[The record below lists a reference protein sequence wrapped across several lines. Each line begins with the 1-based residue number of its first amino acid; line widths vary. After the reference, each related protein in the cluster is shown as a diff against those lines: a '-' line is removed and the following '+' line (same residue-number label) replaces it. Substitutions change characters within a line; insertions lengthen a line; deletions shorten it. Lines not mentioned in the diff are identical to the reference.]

1 MLFDFVNFPELISD
15 LAGREIKRTLIFSIC
30 TSIRTG
36 SEPQGTGWSGAR
48 FGATL
53 RGAGVERRREHDV
66 QEFTNNMSV
75 ILVRAFIDVIS
86 RLKSTHLHLAHWEA
100 ILPQFVAL
108 APANSS
114 VQILQ
119 VLGILIGRTIRILQV
134 S

>member
-1 MLFDFVNFPELISD
+1 MKTRDPDAKQSANTVNITVKPH
-15 LAGREIKRTLIFSIC
+15 GR
-30 TSIRTG
+30 TST
-36 SEPQGTGWSGAR
+36 E
-48 FGATL
+48 
-53 RGAGVERRREHDV
+53 
-66 QEFTNNMSV
+66 
-75 ILVRAFIDVIS
+75 VIS

-119 VLGILIGRTIRILQV
+119 VPGILIGRTIRILQV